1 MKNYQHIE
9 VQRFSQVRW
18 LWFIMLALLIAELL
32 FLAPQ
37 LIDEQPMLLI
47 ISMAALVLPMILIF
61 FVLRYELKVDETGIH
76 YRFIPRIIRWHT
88 VAFGSIASY
97 QVRDKETW
105 HEKFHMGYQRNL
117 FTKTTSVNI
126 AGNKYLI
133 LTLKDGATIKLGTE
147 NPDAIEY
154 TLKRLLSE
162 NTE

>member
-1 MKNYQHIE
+1 
-9 VQRFSQVRW
+9 
-18 LWFIMLALLIAELL
+18 
-32 FLAPQ
+32 
-37 LIDEQPMLLI
+37 
-47 ISMAALVLPMILIF
+47 MAALVLPMILIF
-61 FVLRYELKVDETGIH
+61 FVLRYELKVDETGVH

-88 VAFGSIASY
+88 VAFGRIASY

-105 HEKFHMGYQRNL
+105 HEKLHMGYQRNL